1 LRKAFVREVES
12 MVRSRIQSA
21 LKRPALLALAV
32 AAALALG
39 ACGGSSTTTV
49 TTTSTPTGPTTSST
63 PTTPTTST
71 TGAGTTTTGN
81 VRQAFDAALR
91 NNLLNQQNLTHAQT
105 NCVIQKL
112 DQSLS
117 AAEIQQVAQGQFP
130 SSLAQKAGQ
139 AGVSCASP

>member
-1 LRKAFVREVES
+1 ML
-12 MVRSRIQSA
+12 RSRIQSA
-21 LKRPALLALAV
+21 PKHAALLALAV

-49 TTTSTPTGPTTSST
+49 TTASTPTAPTTSST
-63 PTTPTTST
+63 PTAPTTSTSSTST

-117 AAEIQQVAQGQFP
+117 DAEIQQVAQGQFP
-130 SSLAQKAGQ
+130 SSLAQKAGR

>member
-1 LRKAFVREVES
+1 ML
-12 MVRSRIQSA
+12 RSRTPSA
-21 LKRPALLALAV
+21 PKHAALLALAV
-32 AAALALG
+32 AATLALG

-49 TTTSTPTGPTTSST
+49 TTTSGPTTSST
-63 PTTPTTST
+63 SSAPTTSTSSTST

-105 NCVIQKL
+105 NCVIRKL

-117 AAEIQQVAQGQFP
+117 DAEIQQVAQGQFP
-130 SSLAQKAGQ
+130 SSLAQKAGR

>member
-1 LRKAFVREVES
+1 

-21 LKRPALLALAV
+21 RKRAALLALAV

-49 TTTSTPTGPTTSST
+49 TTTSTPTAPTTSST
-63 PTTPTTST
+63 PTTPTTSTSSTST

-91 NNLLNQQNLTHAQT
+91 NNLLNQQDLTHAQT